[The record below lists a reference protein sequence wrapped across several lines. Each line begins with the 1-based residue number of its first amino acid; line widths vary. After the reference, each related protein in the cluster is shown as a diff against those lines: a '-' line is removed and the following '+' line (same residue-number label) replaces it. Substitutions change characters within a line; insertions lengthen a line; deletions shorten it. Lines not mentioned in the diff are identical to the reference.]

1 MTKEKYLEDS
11 PAIDGAKLWDE
22 ILKAIVSAMPSQ
34 LFPLFKEVYGRE
46 YPKSTKITVL
56 GSETTSFLENSTRPP
71 SSTLMDIVLLVNSTD
86 YYHLECQMKND
97 KEMVI
102 RMFAYDVRFAIT
114 HTKDMDGNTGEITL
128 YFPHSVV
135 IYPERNNAIPEH
147 LQCRVVFQDNS
158 EHIYKI
164 PTVRVQTYSLEEI
177 RRKHLTLF
185 IPYTVLRLRPKLRP
199 NIGQKLTEKE
209 LTEFVEE
216 VILVLKKEL
225 SDGYLTE
232 REFHDY
238 VDLFRMAA
246 DRVLAKHPQMRE
258 EVDHMVGPIIKLP
271 SMIEDELREKLIV
284 EYDTKYRAKYEAEY
298 AESKAEIEEQ
308 KVEIEEQKVEIEEQ
322 KAEIEEQ
329 KVEIEEQKAELAEK
343 DAEIQRLQELVSQLT
358 AGKPVS

>member
-11 PAIDGAKLWDE
+11 TAIDGTKLWDA
-22 ILKAIVSAMPSQ
+22 ILKSIVAGMPSQ

-46 YPKSTKITVL
+46 YPKDASVTVL
-56 GSETTSFLENSTRPP
+56 GSETTSFWENSGSPP
-71 SSTLMDIVLLVNSTD
+71 DSTFMDLALLVNGTD
-86 YYHLECQMKND
+86 YYHLECQMKNE

-114 HTKDMDGNTGEITL
+114 HTKTVDENTGEITL
-128 YFPHSVV
+128 YFPRSVV
-135 IYPERNNAIPEH
+135 IYPEQNNALPEY
-147 LQCRVVFQDNS
+147 LQCRVVFQDDS

-164 PTVRVQTYSLEEI
+164 PTVKVQTYSLEEI

-185 IPYTVLRLRPKLRP
+185 IPYTILRLRPKLRP

-209 LTEFVEE
+209 LTGFVEE

-271 SMIEDELREKLIV
+271 SMIEDELRAKLTV
-284 EYDTKYRAKYEAEY
+284 EYKAKYEAEY
-298 AESKAEIEEQ
+298 AERKAEIEEQ
-308 KVEIEEQKVEIEEQ
+308 KAEIEEQ

-329 KVEIEEQKAELAEK
+329 KVELAKK
-343 DAEIQRLQELVSQLT
+343 DAEIQRLRELVNQLT